1 MKKYLSELK
10 QFLKIG
16 LPIYGS
22 QASYTAMGLTDTIV
36 AGRAGSTE
44 LSGVAI
50 GASISNP
57 LFFSIS
63 GIMFALTP
71 IIAHLYGVRK
81 FLKSLLR

>member
-57 LFFSIS
+57 FDWSHVNAKPMLRTEAQ
-63 GIMFALTP
+63 GP
-71 IIAHLYGVRK
+71 K
-81 FLKSLLR
+81 F